1 MLKYCVSCGAPVH
14 DGDRC
19 EACIDK
25 AEPEPL
31 RISVCPTRHYRLE
44 SSWQSYEYPH
54 QVIDA
59 IVEHSDIDGEIINVS
74 HNLDRLRHKTGNTF
88 HITIDVDKAEETVS
102 LPVQVDVSESPVRA
116 RQHPSQKAATVQ
128 IRNVEKEDFEAI
140 DSLLRS
146 LEEDAALISVENA
159 DSGINL
165 VFGRDAE
172 AKQFQDNV
180 VKSLGGTTKES
191 RTLHTV
197 DHMSSK
203 RVYRSTYL
211 VRLLPFDHDDIINH
225 DGDFYAVVGMGR
237 SVRLKDLQSGD
248 NTRLPAHEL
257 KDTTVLTKSKVSVAE
272 TTQEDN
278 VLHPETYQMEPAEN
292 PLGFDIVAGQTVTV
306 VAADNRVVIVND

>member
-1 MLKYCVSCGAPVH
+1 VEPDTVDVS
-14 DGDRC
+14 
-19 EACIDK
+19 I
-25 AEPEPL
+25 
-31 RISVCPTRHYRLE
+31 CPTRHYKLQ

-54 QVIDA
+54 TVIDA
-59 IVEHSDIDGEIINVS
+59 IVEQSELQGEITRGS

-88 HITIDVDKAEETVS
+88 NVTIDVKNNGETTT
-102 LPVQVDVSESPVRA
+102 LPVSVKVRESPARA

-128 IRNVEKEDFEAI
+128 IRNVDKADFEAI

-146 LEEDAALISVENA
+146 LDEDAALISVENA
-159 DSGINL
+159 DSGIDL

-172 AKQFQDNV
+172 AKTLQDSV
-180 VKSLGGTTKES
+180 VQALGGTTKES

-211 VRLLPFDHDDIINH
+211 VRLLPFQEDDVISHN
-225 DGDFYAVVGMGR
+225 DDFYLVISVGR
-237 SVRLKDLQSGD
+237 SIRVKDLQTGK
-248 NTRLPAHEL
+248 NTRLPAAEL
-257 KDTTVLTKSKVSVAE
+257 KEATVLSKSKVSVAE
-272 TTQEDN
+272 TTQGDN
-278 VLHPETYQMEPAEN
+278 VLHPETYQMEAAEN